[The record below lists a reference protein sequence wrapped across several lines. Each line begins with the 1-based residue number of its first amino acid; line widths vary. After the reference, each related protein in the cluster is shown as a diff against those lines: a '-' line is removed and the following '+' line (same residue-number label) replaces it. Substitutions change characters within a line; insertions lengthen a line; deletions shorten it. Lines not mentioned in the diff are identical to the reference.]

1 MNYLITLRGDIMNRY
16 YLKILALTNI
26 IMLNIAQVFLFFK
39 CEKIANI
46 IIRQAKINSEY
57 IERCIL

>member
-1 MNYLITLRGDIMNRY
+1 MNRY

-46 IIRQAKINSEY
+46 IIGQAKINSEY
-57 IERCIL
+57 IERSVL